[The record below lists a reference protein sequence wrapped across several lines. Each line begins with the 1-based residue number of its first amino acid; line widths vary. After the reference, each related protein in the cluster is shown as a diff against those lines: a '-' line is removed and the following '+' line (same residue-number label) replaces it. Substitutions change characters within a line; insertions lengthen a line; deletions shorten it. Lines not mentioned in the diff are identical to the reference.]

1 MVTVGICENCNN
13 FVQLEINEQDTT
25 EFKSLTKDIEDLKKG
40 NKALQEHIEDL
51 KKGNKVLQE
60 LLQKSQ
66 TEKEKY
72 VEVVNNLNED
82 NLRLFNLIESSK
94 KAYNELD
101 YKNNNLN
108 HDFKKTMDYVISLEA
123 LLANFKSYAE
133 AYNTFKALNI
143 I

>member
-1 MVTVGICENCNN
+1 LAGINPNPKKMVTVGICENCNN

-25 EFKSLTKDIEDLKKG
+25 EFKSLTKD
-40 NKALQEHIEDL
+40 IEDL